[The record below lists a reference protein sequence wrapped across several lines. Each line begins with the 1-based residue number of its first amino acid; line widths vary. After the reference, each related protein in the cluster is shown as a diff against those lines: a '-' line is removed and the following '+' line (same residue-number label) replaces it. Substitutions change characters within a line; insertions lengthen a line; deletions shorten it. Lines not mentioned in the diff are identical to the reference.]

1 MGIVKSEGIILRS
14 KKYSETS
21 LILDVYTEEY
31 GLQSMIISGVRK
43 VKSRSQAGSY
53 QVMNIIDVVFY
64 DNQKDTLSRIKEA
77 KIKIHLKDLSRNIIK
92 SSIGMLMTEIFRNAI
107 QQKEVNPEL
116 YHFLKN
122 WFIFLNDKEDGLGNL
137 TIKYMLELCE
147 QIGFQPVNN
156 FNESLP
162 FFDTLEAQ
170 FVASDATNKYCIS
183 EELSKVLYQFL
194 QIPKDDIQQVALSRQ
209 TRSDLLDKLI
219 QYYQLHLENFRDLKS
234 IDILRQ
240 VLS

>member
-1 MGIVKSEGIILRS
+1 MAIVKSEGIILRS

-21 LILDVYTEEY
+21 LILDVYTQDH
-31 GLQSMIISGVRK
+31 GLQALIISGVRK
-43 VKSRSQAGSY
+43 AKSRSQAGVY

-77 KIKIHLKDLSRNIIK
+77 KIKLQLKTISRNIIK
-92 SSIGMLMTEIFRNAI
+92 SSIGMLMTEIFRNTI
-107 QQKEVNPEL
+107 QQKEINPEL
-116 YHFLKN
+116 YLFLKN

-137 TIKYMLELCE
+137 TIKYMLELSE
-147 QIGFQPVNN
+147 YIGFQPVNN
-156 FNESLP
+156 FDESRP

-170 FVASDATNKYCIS
+170 FVASDATNKYCVS
-183 EELSKVLYQFL
+183 EALSGVLFRFL
-194 QIPKDDIQQVALSRQ
+194 QTSRDDIQDIRLDRQ
-209 TRSDLLDKLI
+209 SRSDLLDKLI
-219 QYYQLHLENFRDLKS
+219 QYFQLHLENFRDLKS